1 MDRGQAG
8 ILDRAGDQPGE
19 DAGDQAEAEGNESGL
34 SGFHVSVRSFAP
46 RVGAASLPECDSLHQ
61 GPGSGAG
68 EAAGVDY
75 RAAEWRP
82 DPPTDWG
89 LEPSPEKLGDL
100 FPLWLSEASFRSDQR
115 LRAVAPLETP
125 AASQPAALPAPER
138 HDGLC
143 PDEASGL
150 DRPVIGADGGGLCM
164 FAASVS
170 ARAGCGKPARP
181 VRRGERQSCLG
192 IGTSPTLPPPEGW
205 FWLRERSQ
213 PLGTKPECVMESI
226 VSRSARLSRIGC
238 VGEYLMVLPCWFRRR
253 SRWLG
258 PEREGRKGPPLR
270 RCG

>member
-8 ILDRAGDQPGE
+8 ILDGAGDQPGE

-192 IGTSPTLPPPEGW
+192 IGTSPTLPPPEAGFGCASVPNRW
-205 FWLRERSQ
+205 ERSRNVPWNQ
-213 PLGTKPECVMESI
+213 PFHKARAYRGLGAREYLYGAPVSVSGGAPVVGLGT
-226 VSRSARLSRIGC
+226 G
-238 VGEYLMVLPCWFRRR
+238 
-253 SRWLG
+253 G
-258 PEREGRKGPPLR
+258 P
-270 RCG
+270 

>member
-8 ILDRAGDQPGE
+8 ILDGAGDQPGE

-192 IGTSPTLPPPEGW
+192 IGTSPTLPPPAQAYLSG
-205 FWLRERSQ
+205 FCRCSSR
-213 PLGTKPECVMESI
+213 PEPS
-226 VSRSARLSRIGC
+226 
-238 VGEYLMVLPCWFRRR
+238 RR
-253 SRWLG
+253 SVVVPAAYVVEAALG
-258 PEREGRKGPPLR
+258 IVLFAAVLR
-270 RCG
+270 SPSSDHPR

>member
-1 MDRGQAG
+1 
-8 ILDRAGDQPGE
+8 LDGAGDQPGE

-192 IGTSPTLPPPEGW
+192 IGTSPTLPPPKRG
-205 FWLRERSQ
+205 RISVSANRS
-213 PLGTKPECVMESI
+213 GTKPECGLEST
-226 VSRSARLSRIGC
+226 VSHIALPSRIGRAARTRC
-238 VGEYLMVLPCWFRRR
+238 VAQRRR
-253 SRWLG
+253 
-258 PEREGRKGPPLR
+258 
-270 RCG
+270 

>member
-8 ILDRAGDQPGE
+8 ILDGAGDQPGE

-150 DRPVIGADGGGLCM
+150 DRPVIGADGAACACLRRASLREPDAGNPHVRFDEGRGNR
-164 FAASVS
+164 ASASVPLLLYRHPRLS
-170 ARAGCGKPARP
+170 VAARVAHWPPA
-181 VRRGERQSCLG
+181 
-192 IGTSPTLPPPEGW
+192 TLPGRPRVAHTCR
-205 FWLRERSQ
+205 FVACVRS
-213 PLGTKPECVMESI
+213 PV
-226 VSRSARLSRIGC
+226 
-238 VGEYLMVLPCWFRRR
+238 
-253 SRWLG
+253 
-258 PEREGRKGPPLR
+258 
-270 RCG
+270 